1 MESVAV
7 PAIKRANPDTTK
19 TLSRAGVL
27 TVYEAQGR
35 MGLMK
40 PQMGPFMLAAPA
52 MLPINSK
59 WNFRSSHAPFQNKRS
74 KIQPR
79 DDYLQKTGEPMRRR
93 YFVAVCQREH
103 AARWQYDFTEAED
116 DPR

>member
-19 TLSRAGVL
+19 TLSRAGVS
-27 TVYEAQGR
+27 TVHEAQGR

-40 PQMGPFMLAAPA
+40 PYMRPFMLAAPA

-59 WNFRSSHAPFQNKRS
+59 WNFRSSHAPFQNRRS

-79 DDYLQKTGEPMRRR
+79 DDYLQKTGAA
-93 YFVAVCQREH
+93 YAAALFCGSLLAGTCREM
-103 AARWQYDFTEAED
+103 AI
-116 DPR
+116 